1 MLGLDCGGDLPAKPP
16 GEITNPDEDGD
27 SKYDDNTECVWTITA
42 EVNKVIEVQFY
53 YLETEG
59 DANLP
64 CLYDYVQVC
73 AFSASGKHVPAI
85 YTPRNP
91 TFITFIYEKKKSGEC
106 RGIPILFIFA
116 LKHRLWV
123 IVRTATPENYQTMS
137 TSKISVYCVGV
148 FSLYLLKV
156 SSSG

>member
-1 MLGLDCGGDLPAKPP
+1 MIHVVSVLGLDCGGDLPAKPP

-27 SKYDDNTECVWTITA
+27 SKYDDNTECVWKITA

-73 AFSASGKHVPAI
+73 AFSSSGKHVRAI

-91 TFITFIYEKKKSGEC
+91 TFIYEKKKG
-106 RGIPILFIFA
+106 GGGNAGVYLF
-116 LKHRLWV
+116 
-123 IVRTATPENYQTMS
+123 
-137 TSKISVYCVGV
+137 
-148 FSLYLLKV
+148 YLFLL
-156 SSSG
+156 